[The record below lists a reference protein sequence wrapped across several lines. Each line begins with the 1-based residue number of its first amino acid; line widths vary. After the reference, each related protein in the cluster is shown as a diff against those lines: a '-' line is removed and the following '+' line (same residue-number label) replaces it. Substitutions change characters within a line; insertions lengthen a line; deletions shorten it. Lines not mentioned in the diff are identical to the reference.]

1 MQAGGQ
7 QNLQANQ
14 SYALHVLADYV
25 TARARQYS
33 SDPSKFPAGAQI
45 ALHDYK
51 IWTDDLDR
59 KLGGPPKG
67 SETDRRRVLGYFL
80 SPESVSAYYALP
92 EARAAGVTAGG
103 KGIAQMIAKDRA
115 LASAKGVDLGVFGV
129 RFGEPLQLP
138 ECGEDSAQNFTSVLT
153 GIGRG
158 APVTCVGS
166 AGASMALDITSLVM
180 QMSGVKQDPT
190 KQVVSV
196 MLAESKCPTW
206 VKAGGSC
213 VLYVTLKEGIVG
225 AASFGV
231 SPQPAEA
238 EVLSRLREK
247 FKAAPSRSGGLRCSN
262 KYGTTV
268 AEGSNYVWDVPGVH
282 AVYESLGPNCAHGR
296 VEMRAAS
303 FHQLQDTQVAENA
316 ANEPK
321 M

>member
-14 SYALHVLADYV
+14 SYALHVLYDYV
-25 TARARQYS
+25 IARSRKYG
-33 SDPSKFPAGAQI
+33 SDPSGFPSLAQI
-45 ALHDYK
+45 RLHDYK
-51 IWTDDLDR
+51 SWTDDLDQ

-67 SETDRRRVLGYFL
+67 SETDRRRVLNYFL
-80 SPESVSAYYALP
+80 SPGSVSAYYALP
-92 EARAAGVTAGG
+92 EAAGAGVTAAG
-103 KGIAQMIAKDRA
+103 KGIAQLIAKDRA
-115 LASAKGVDLGVFGV
+115 LASAKGIDLGVFGV
-129 RFGEPLQLP
+129 RFGDPLQLP
-138 ECGEDSAQNFTSVLT
+138 ECGDDSARNFGSVLT

-158 APVTCVGS
+158 APETCVGS
-166 AGASMALDITSLVM
+166 AGAGMALDVANLVAK
-180 QMSGVKQDPT
+180 MSGVQQDPT

-196 MLAESKCPTW
+196 MLADSRCPAW

-225 AASFGV
+225 AASFAV

-247 FKAAPSRSGGLRCSN
+247 FKGAPKTSGGLRCSN
-262 KYGTTV
+262 NYGTV
-268 AEGSNYVWDVPGVH
+268 ASGHNYVWDVPGIH
-282 AVYESLGPNCAHGR
+282 ATYESLGPNCVHGR

-303 FHQLQDTQVAENA
+303 FNQLLNSQVADSA